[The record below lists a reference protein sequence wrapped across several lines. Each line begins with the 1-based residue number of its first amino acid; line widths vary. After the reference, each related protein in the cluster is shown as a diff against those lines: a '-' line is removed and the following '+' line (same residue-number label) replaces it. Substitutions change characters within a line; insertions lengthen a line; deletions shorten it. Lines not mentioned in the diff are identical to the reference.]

1 MVWRVGGFVFTLMRS
16 DSREQGGLMRRKL
29 LWLVFGALLLVCVFE
44 TRVFNART
52 QGSHET
58 QSSDIDTSHFPLA
71 DLVSAEPSDPV
82 ARAKRMA
89 KAKKHNSKYAPKITE
104 AMDGMYLVNNT
115 LTGLPALPVRES
127 SAVVI
132 AEVTSAAAYLS
143 EDQSSIYSEFGLR
156 IKRLFKNCTAND
168 LTANTSIE
176 AERIGGRVRLP
187 SGKIIVSSVD
197 NQDMPRL
204 GRTYLLFLTGGEAD
218 QNFSILMGY
227 ELRDGKVFPLDKTG
241 PSNPISAFKGRDE
254 AALITELLTA
264 LGQA

>member
-1 MVWRVGGFVFTLMRS
+1 
-16 DSREQGGLMRRKL
+16 MRRKL
-29 LWLVFGALLLVCVFE
+29 LWLVFGVLPVCVFE
-44 TRVFNART
+44 TRFFNART
-52 QGSHET
+52 QVGEHTKSLE
-58 QSSDIDTSHFPLA
+58 IDTSHFPIA

-82 ARAKRMA
+82 AREKRAA

-104 AMDGMYLVNNT
+104 AMDGIYLVNNT
-115 LTGLPALPVRES
+115 LTSLPALPVGKS

-132 AEVTSAAAYLS
+132 AEITSATAYLS
-143 EDQSSIYSEFGLR
+143 EDQSSLYSEFGLR
-156 IKRLFKNCTAND
+156 IKRLFKNGTAND

-204 GRTYLLFLTGGEAD
+204 GRTYLLFLTGGEPD
-218 QNFSILMGY
+218 QDFSILTGY

-254 AALITELLTA
+254 AALIWDVILVTDPRKR
-264 LGQA
+264 

>member
-1 MVWRVGGFVFTLMRS
+1 
-16 DSREQGGLMRRKL
+16 MRRRL
-29 LWLVFGALLLVCVFE
+29 LWLVFVALLLVCVFE
-44 TRVFNART
+44 TSIFNART
-52 QGSHET
+52 HVGEDA
-58 QSSDIDTSHFPLA
+58 QSSDIDTSHFPIV

-82 ARAKRMA
+82 AREKRAA
-89 KAKKHNSKYAPKITE
+89 KAKKHNSKYAPKVTE

-115 LTGLPALPVRES
+115 LTGLPALPVGKS

-132 AEVTSAAAYLS
+132 AEVTSATAYLS

-156 IKRLFKNCTAND
+156 IKRLFKNGTAND
-168 LTANTSIE
+168 LTENTCIE

-204 GRTYLLFLTGGEAD
+204 RRTYLLFLTGGETD
-218 QNFSILMGY
+218 QDFSILTGY
-227 ELRDGKVFPLDKTG
+227 ELREGKVFPLDKTG
-241 PSNPISAFKGRDE
+241 PSNPISAVKGRDE

-264 LGQA
+264 LG